1 MDHGG
6 TSGQR
11 MLMSRRSLFSAL
23 AAMGVGFLASGCG
36 QDLTLSTD
44 TGSTLCI
51 DYYKQCVDPIFRKS
65 FVLPNG
71 TFVCVNCHG
80 GANNTSGQIFPGKS
94 FQINP
99 LPPTTDQEWLG
110 NFESARAQA
119 LDGVNSRLLVRPL
132 GVNHGIGP
140 QVFVGTGD
148 QDYQRILY
156 WIQNPV
162 DSPNSA
168 QCLMVHNPADPCP

>member
-11 MLMSRRSLFSAL
+11 MLMNRRSLFSAL
-23 AAMGVGFLASGCG
+23 VAMGVGFLASGCG
-36 QDLTLSTD
+36 QDLTLSPD

-51 DYYKQCVDPIFRKS
+51 DYYKRCVNPIFIKT
-65 FVLPNG
+65 FTLTNG
-71 TFVCVNCHG
+71 SSIQCINCHAG
-80 GANNTSGQIFPGKS
+80 GPGKS
-94 FQINP
+94 FQINIAP
-99 LPPTTDQEWLG
+99 ATDQEWLG
-110 NFESARAQA
+110 NFESARAQT

-156 WIQNPV
+156 WMLNPV
-162 DSPNSA
+162 SDRGNIDPALDTA
-168 QCLMVHNPADPCP
+168 QCQAIYAANPCP

>member
-11 MLMSRRSLFSAL
+11 MLMNRRSLFSAL
-23 AAMGVGFLASGCG
+23 VAMGVGFLASGCG
-36 QDLTLSTD
+36 QDLTLSPD

-51 DYYKQCVDPIFRKS
+51 DYYKRCVNPIFIKT
-65 FVLPNG
+65 FTLTNG
-71 TFVCVNCHG
+71 SSIQCINCHAG
-80 GANNTSGQIFPGKS
+80 GPGKS
-94 FQINP
+94 FQINAAP
-99 LPPTTDQEWLG
+99 VTDQEWLG
-110 NFESARAQA
+110 NFESARAQT

-156 WIQNPV
+156 WILNPV
-162 DSPNSA
+162 SDRGNIDPALDTA
-168 QCLMVHNPADPCP
+168 QCQAIYAANPCP